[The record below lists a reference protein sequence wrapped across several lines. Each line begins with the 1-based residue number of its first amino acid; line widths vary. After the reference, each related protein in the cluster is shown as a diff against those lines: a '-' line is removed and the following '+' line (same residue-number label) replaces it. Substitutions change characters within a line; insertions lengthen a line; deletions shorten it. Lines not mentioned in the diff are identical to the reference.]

1 MGVEA
6 ALDQDLSAYCVS
18 PANKLLLPSLNFKH
32 ISCSMAASSLDAKY
46 TLGQDILS
54 NTYTLLLPLKMPHP
68 DHTWETKERIV
79 LVSIFCII
87 KSIESTGMA
96 ETMMSMVQTEIA
108 HNLSVFKGWL
118 GNLRSRFGSGE
129 CEAAGRR
136 LDKDILGKETQSTS
150 SPTAALW

>member
-1 MGVEA
+1 MV
-6 ALDQDLSAYCVS
+6 CV
-18 PANKLLLPSLNFKH
+18 KMIMVVRMMICIMSL
-32 ISCSMAASSLDAKY
+32 
-46 TLGQDILS
+46 
-54 NTYTLLLPLKMPHP
+54 
-68 DHTWETKERIV
+68 WR
-79 LVSIFCII
+79 CII
-87 KSIESTGMA
+87 CGTCLCGLYGDGGDA

>member
-1 MGVEA
+1 M
-6 ALDQDLSAYCVS
+6 
-18 PANKLLLPSLNFKH
+18 
-32 ISCSMAASSLDAKY
+32 
-46 TLGQDILS
+46 
-54 NTYTLLLPLKMPHP
+54 
-68 DHTWETKERIV
+68 
-79 LVSIFCII
+79 SIFCII

-96 ETMMSMVQTEIA
+96 ETMMIMVQTEIA

>member
-1 MGVEA
+1 MGNE
-6 ALDQDLSAYCVS
+6 
-18 PANKLLLPSLNFKH
+18 
-32 ISCSMAASSLDAKY
+32 
-46 TLGQDILS
+46 G
-54 NTYTLLLPLKMPHP
+54 
-68 DHTWETKERIV
+68 IV

-96 ETMMSMVQTEIA
+96 ETMMSTVQTEIA

>member
-1 MGVEA
+1 M
-6 ALDQDLSAYCVS
+6 
-18 PANKLLLPSLNFKH
+18 
-32 ISCSMAASSLDAKY
+32 
-46 TLGQDILS
+46 
-54 NTYTLLLPLKMPHP
+54 
-68 DHTWETKERIV
+68 
-79 LVSIFCII
+79 SIFCII

-150 SPTAALW
+150 CCSLVASKIKPVLGITRRLNKWRSVEDSEYNISLSCTRI

>member
-1 MGVEA
+1 MGNE
-6 ALDQDLSAYCVS
+6 
-18 PANKLLLPSLNFKH
+18 
-32 ISCSMAASSLDAKY
+32 
-46 TLGQDILS
+46 G
-54 NTYTLLLPLKMPHP
+54 
-68 DHTWETKERIV
+68 IV

>member
-1 MGVEA
+1 MGNE
-6 ALDQDLSAYCVS
+6 
-18 PANKLLLPSLNFKH
+18 
-32 ISCSMAASSLDAKY
+32 
-46 TLGQDILS
+46 G
-54 NTYTLLLPLKMPHP
+54 
-68 DHTWETKERIV
+68 IV

-150 SPTAALW
+150 VPTAALW